1 MVCRSSGLTTCCR
14 QPGSFS
20 RTDAWTPAPG
30 VATGQCWGGPSN
42 VWSGRRCTGLA
53 HQHWLSSA
61 LILQDLGVGQYADHG
76 WVEAQLSS
84 GGLSSA
90 WHFGGSNSQVSVSR
104 AFLFPY
110 LEEWGEDRARSFRLH
125 LQVLFSPVIREE
137 PKRAPDLLPSSHP
150 QASFWPHY
158 KVWLETQVNSLQ
170 PKFGSVFEMLPVR
183 WGSWFT
189 KRPQMSMKSLKAA
202 VTVSEL
208 RPTAAL
214 YSWPLGEGL

>member
-14 QPGSFS
+14 QSGSFS

-42 VWSGRRCTGLA
+42 VWSGWRCTGLA

-125 LQVLFSPVIREE
+125 LQVLFPLLSGRSLRGHLIFCPVHTHRLLSGPITRYGWRPKWILCNLNLDQFLKCCLSDGGPGSPRD
-137 PKRAPDLLPSSHP
+137 PKCRWSH
-150 QASFWPHY
+150 
-158 KVWLETQVNSLQ
+158 
-170 PKFGSVFEMLPVR
+170 
-183 WGSWFT
+183 
-189 KRPQMSMKSLKAA
+189 
-202 VTVSEL
+202 
-208 RPTAAL
+208 
-214 YSWPLGEGL
+214 